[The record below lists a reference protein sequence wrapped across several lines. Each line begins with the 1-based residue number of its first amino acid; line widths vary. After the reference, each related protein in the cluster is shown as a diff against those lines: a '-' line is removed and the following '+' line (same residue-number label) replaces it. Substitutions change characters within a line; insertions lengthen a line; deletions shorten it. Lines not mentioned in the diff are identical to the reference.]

1 MLPQTIAQLI
11 AELGKWSECEVNV
24 KWMWSKCECEVE
36 LEFELDVLESS
47 LFLVDFYFV
56 TAIFN

>member
-1 MLPQTIAQLI
+1 MKEVSLFVFLLPQTIAQLI

-36 LEFELDVLESS
+36 LK
-47 LFLVDFYFV
+47 
-56 TAIFN
+56 